1 MIMKKV
7 KFALVMAMVVS
18 SSMMMSQES
27 VSLEERKFEM
37 KTIVSE
43 RNQESNE
50 KSSDKIT
57 TVGDVKMFPNPAS
70 DLVTLQGVK
79 VDDQISI
86 TDNKGKTRLQIKAK
100 AEVEI
105 IPIDFLESGIY
116 LLAINGEKRRL
127 IVQNK

>member
-1 MIMKKV
+1 MKKV
-7 KFALVMAMVVS
+7 KLGLLMAMVAS
-18 SSMMMSQES
+18 SSMMMGQQS
-27 VSLEERKFEM
+27 VSLEENKFEM
-37 KTIVSE
+37 KTIVAE
-43 RNQESNE
+43 KNQNSNE
-50 KSSDKIT
+50 STSDKVLIT
-57 TVGDVKMFPNPAS
+57 SDIKMFPNPAS

-127 IVQNK
+127 IVENK

>member
-7 KFALVMAMVVS
+7 KLGLVMAMVAS
-18 SSMMMSQES
+18 SSMMMGQQS
-27 VSLEERKFEM
+27 VSLEENKFDM
-37 KTIVSE
+37 KTIVAE
-43 RNQESNE
+43 NNQNSNE
-50 KSSDKIT
+50 KEVTISDI
-57 TVGDVKMFPNPAS
+57 KMFPNPAS

-86 TDNKGKTRLQIKAK
+86 TDNKGKIRLQIKAK

-105 IPIDFLESGIY
+105 IPIDFLELGIY

-127 IVQNK
+127 IVSNK

>member
-7 KFALVMAMVVS
+7 KLGLVMAMVAS
-18 SSMMMSQES
+18 SSMMMGQQS
-27 VSLEERKFEM
+27 VSLEENKFEM
-37 KTIVSE
+37 KTIVAE
-43 RNQESNE
+43 NNKESNE
-50 KSSDKIT
+50 KVVTISDIKL
-57 TVGDVKMFPNPAS
+57 FPNPAS

-127 IVQNK
+127 IVENK

>member
-7 KFALVMAMVVS
+7 KLGLVMAMVAS
-18 SSMMMSQES
+18 SSMMMGQQS
-27 VSLEERKFEM
+27 VSLEENKFDM
-37 KTIVSE
+37 KTMVAE
-43 RNQESNE
+43 NNQNSNE
-50 KSSDKIT
+50 KEVTISDI
-57 TVGDVKMFPNPAS
+57 KMFPNPAS

-86 TDNKGKTRLQIKAK
+86 TDNKGKIRLQIKAK

-105 IPIDFLESGIY
+105 IPIDFLELGIY

-127 IVQNK
+127 IVSNK

>member
-7 KFALVMAMVVS
+7 KLGLVMAMVAS
-18 SSMMMSQES
+18 SSMMMGQQS
-27 VSLEERKFEM
+27 VSLEENKFDM
-37 KTIVSE
+37 KTIVAE
-43 RNQESNE
+43 NNQNSNE
-50 KSSDKIT
+50 KEVTISDI
-57 TVGDVKMFPNPAS
+57 KMFPNPAS

-86 TDNKGKTRLQIKAK
+86 TDNKGKIRLQIKAK

-105 IPIDFLESGIY
+105 IPIDFLELGIY

-127 IVQNK
+127 IVENK

>member
-1 MIMKKV
+1 
-7 KFALVMAMVVS
+7 
-18 SSMMMSQES
+18 
-27 VSLEERKFEM
+27 M
-37 KTIVSE
+37 KTIVAE
-43 RNQESNE
+43 NNQNSNE
-50 KSSDKIT
+50 KEVTISDI
-57 TVGDVKMFPNPAS
+57 KMFPNPAS

-127 IVQNK
+127 IVSNK

>member
-7 KFALVMAMVVS
+7 KLGLLMAMVAS
-18 SSMMMSQES
+18 SSMMMGQQS
-27 VSLEERKFEM
+27 VSLEENKFEM
-37 KTIVSE
+37 KTIVAE
-43 RNQESNE
+43 NNQESNDKE
-50 KSSDKIT
+50 VVISDI
-57 TVGDVKMFPNPAS
+57 KMFPNPAS

-127 IVQNK
+127 IVENK

>member
-1 MIMKKV
+1 MKKV
-7 KFALVMAMVVS
+7 KLGLVMAMVAS
-18 SSMMMSQES
+18 SSMMMGQQS
-27 VSLEERKFEM
+27 VSLEENKFDM
-37 KTIVSE
+37 KTIVAE
-43 RNQESNE
+43 NNQNSNE
-50 KSSDKIT
+50 KEVTISDI
-57 TVGDVKMFPNPAS
+57 KMFPNPAS

-127 IVQNK
+127 IVSNK

>member
-1 MIMKKV
+1 MKKV
-7 KFALVMAMVVS
+7 KLGLLMAMVAS
-18 SSMMMSQES
+18 SSMMMGQQS
-27 VSLEERKFEM
+27 VSLEENKFEM
-37 KTIVSE
+37 KTIVAE
-43 RNQESNE
+43 NNQESNDKE
-50 KSSDKIT
+50 VVISDI
-57 TVGDVKMFPNPAS
+57 KMFPNPAS

-127 IVQNK
+127 IVENK

>member
-7 KFALVMAMVVS
+7 KLGLVMAMVAS
-18 SSMMMSQES
+18 SSMMMGQQS
-27 VSLEERKFEM
+27 VSLEENKFDI
-37 KTIVSE
+37 KTIVAE
-43 RNQESNE
+43 NNQNSNE
-50 KSSDKIT
+50 KEVTISDI
-57 TVGDVKMFPNPAS
+57 KMFPNPAS

-127 IVQNK
+127 IVSNK

>member
-7 KFALVMAMVVS
+7 KLGLVMAMVAS
-18 SSMMMSQES
+18 SSMMMGQQS
-27 VSLEERKFEM
+27 VSLEENKFEM
-37 KTIVSE
+37 KTIVAE
-43 RNQESNE
+43 NNKESNE
-50 KSSDKIT
+50 KRVTISDI
-57 TVGDVKMFPNPAS
+57 KMFPNPAS

-127 IVQNK
+127 IVSNK

>member
-7 KFALVMAMVVS
+7 KLGLVMAMVAS
-18 SSMMMSQES
+18 SSMMMGQQS
-27 VSLEERKFEM
+27 VSLEENKFDM
-37 KTIVSE
+37 KTIVAE
-43 RNQESNE
+43 NNQNSNE
-50 KSSDKIT
+50 KEVTISDI
-57 TVGDVKMFPNPAS
+57 KMFPNPAS

-127 IVQNK
+127 IVSNK

>member
-7 KFALVMAMVVS
+7 KLGLVMAMVAS
-18 SSMMMSQES
+18 SSMMMGQQS
-27 VSLEERKFEM
+27 VSLEKNKFEM
-37 KTIVSE
+37 KTIVAKN
-43 RNQESNE
+43 NQESND
-50 KSSDKIT
+50 KGLVISDI
-57 TVGDVKMFPNPAS
+57 KMFPNPAS

-127 IVQNK
+127 IVENK